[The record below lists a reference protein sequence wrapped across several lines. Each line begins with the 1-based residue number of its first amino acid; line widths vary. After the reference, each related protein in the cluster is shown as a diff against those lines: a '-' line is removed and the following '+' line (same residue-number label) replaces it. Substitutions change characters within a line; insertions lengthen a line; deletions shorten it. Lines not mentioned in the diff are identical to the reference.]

1 MASPILGASAA
12 AAAAGTAATISP
24 KGALSRLGLRTPS
37 ARDVITGKRIPG
49 SASNH
54 FLQRLGMETEED
66 RQKII
71 NQAERKSSRKK
82 GLGFVFKL
90 LLKTLLDISELRR
103 FYRNRNY
110 FSRGKKLEEFMD
122 ELMALKKQEDKLIYI
137 LAYSSVLTDDGASQS
152 MRNMLEQIRT
162 TWGLKNAPRNGEV
175 TDWKLLYHQYDRARR
190 YRRSEATYFFDDNL
204 DAKIDLLFEYIN
216 IVENKEKTR
225 NRRMARMVARHSAS
239 KYNID
244 PTLLPYEKAGSNNA
258 VGPLAHIGSFIP
270 DTAEHKQKTIAA
282 REWVGG
288 QKFLKEYH
296 RQRRQSA
303 IQRDIALGRI
313 TEEEARK
320 LPEDYGRALN
330 TRERRSR
337 KRKTRKRR
345 KRKGTRKKKR
355 RKSKRKSK
363 RKYK

>member
-152 MRNMLEQIRT
+152 MRNMLEEIRT
-162 TWGLKNAPRNGEV
+162 TWGLHEHEV
-175 TDWKLLYHQYDRARR
+175 AEVSDWKLLYHQYDRARR

-330 TRERRSR
+330 TRGRRSR